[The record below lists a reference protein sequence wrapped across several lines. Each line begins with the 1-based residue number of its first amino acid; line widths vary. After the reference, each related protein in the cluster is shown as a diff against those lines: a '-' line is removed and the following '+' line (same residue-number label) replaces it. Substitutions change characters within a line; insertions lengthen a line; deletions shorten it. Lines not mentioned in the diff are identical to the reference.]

1 MMIVFSDHALRKM
14 EQRHLKK
21 EWVLE
26 ALGKPDH
33 KSRGHENRMIAYK
46 KIEKLFLAVV
56 SIKEDGNIV
65 VITAHWEK
73 GFKPIK
79 EV

>member
-1 MMIVFSDHALRKM
+1 
-14 EQRHLKK
+14 
-21 EWVLE
+21 
-26 ALGKPDH
+26 
-33 KSRGHENRMIAYK
+33 MIAYK

-73 GFKPIK
+73 GFKLIK

>member
-1 MMIVFSDHALRKM
+1 MMVLSDHALRKM

-21 EWVLE
+21 EWVLA
-26 ALGKPDH
+26 ALDTPDH
-33 KSRGHENRMIAYK
+33 KTTGYDNRIISYK

-56 SIKEDGNIV
+56 YVKENEKIV

-73 GFKPIK
+73 GFKPKK
-79 EV
+79 EA

>member
-1 MMIVFSDHALRKM
+1 MIAFSDHALRKM
-14 EQRHLKK
+14 QQRKLKK

-26 ALGKPDH
+26 ALGEPDYSKP
-33 KSRGHENRMIAYK
+33 GHENRVIAFK
-46 KIEKLFLAVV
+46 KIEHLFLAVV
-56 SIKEDGNIV
+56 YVKEDKNIV

-79 EV
+79 EA